1 MERVSDMASD
11 ILECPH
17 CEDADCKLNICGLC
31 HSTITIIECVPGDM
45 YTCSSAYIDFVRSDY
60 NFFD

>member
-1 MERVSDMASD
+1 MASD